1 MKYGSICSGIEAATV
16 AWHPLGWEPV
26 WFSEI
31 APFPSALLDHYY
43 PTVPNLGDMT
53 KLTGMIERHE
63 IDAPDIVCGGTPCQ
77 AFSISGTRK
86 SLDDNRGNLSLVF
99 CEVCNA
105 VDDVRHDRNE
115 HPAIIMWENVPGVL
129 STHDNAF
136 GCFLA
141 GLAGESEPVNAPGGQ
156 WPTAGII
163 VGARRSVAWRVLDA
177 QYFGLAQ
184 RRKRVFVVASA
195 RADIDIGQILFEFD
209 GVQRTTKPRRET
221 GQGDAR
227 ATTVGVDASSSSPS
241 VAHEL
246 SHTLK
251 TTTNEAVF
259 VGAQNVA
266 PTLTTQLHSLMS
278 GDGLIKSPLA
288 ISIQENIIDRNHG
301 GAQGAGISTEDISY
315 TLTTTDRH
323 AVAFKVRGQG
333 HNTGEKNG
341 DPSKRGQAGG
351 AGLLMYDEKTF
362 TVATTQDQY
371 ILWQAH
377 MDGARVASDQDT
389 VPMLTSYM
397 GTGGNNVLLINVRR
411 LTPRECERLQGFPD
425 DYTLIPYK
433 GKDASDAVRYHAL
446 GNSWA
451 VSVVRWIGRRIVEV
465 VPCN

>member
-1 MKYGSICSGIEAATV
+1 
-16 AWHPLGWEPV
+16 
-26 WFSEI
+26 
-31 APFPSALLDHYY
+31 
-43 PTVPNLGDMT
+43 MT
-53 KLTGMIERHE
+53 KLTGLINRGEIE
-63 IDAPDIVCGGTPCQ
+63 APDIICGGTPCQ

-115 HPAIIMWENVPGVL
+115 QPTIIMWENVPGVL

-141 GLAGESEPVNAPGGQ
+141 GLAGESEPVNAPGGR

-163 VGARRSVAWRVLDA
+163 VGTRRSVAWRVLDA

-195 RADIDIGQILFEFD
+195 RTDIDIGQVLFEFN

-221 GQGDAR
+221 GQGDTR
-227 ATTVGVDASSSSPS
+227 ATAVGVDADSGIPTL
-241 VAHEL
+241 AREL

-259 VGAQNVA
+259 SIELDCASPTLNSNISHTLRANKGEVVFVGTEDVA
-266 PTLTTQLHSLMS
+266 PTLRANAKQSLMS
-278 GDGLIKSPLA
+278 GSGDINSPLA
-288 ISIQENIIDRNHG
+288 ISIQGNIIDRNHG
-301 GAQGAGISTEDISY
+301 GAQGVGISTEDISY
-315 TLTTTDRH
+315 TLITTDRH
-323 AVAFKVRGQG
+323 AVAF
-333 HNTGEKNG
+333 
-341 DPSKRGQAGG
+341 
-351 AGLLMYDEKTF
+351 
-362 TVATTQDQY
+362 DQY
-371 ILWQAH
+371 ILWQAR
-377 MDGARVASDQDT
+377 MGGVRVGSDQDT
-389 VPMLTSYM
+389 VPTLTSYM
-397 GTGGNNVLLINVRR
+397 GTDGNNVPLINVRR

-425 DYTLIPYK
+425 DYTLIPYN

-451 VSVVRWIGRRIVEV
+451 VSVVRWIGRRIVNITKQTIV
-465 VPCN
+465 N

>member
-1 MKYGSICSGIEAATV
+1 
-16 AWHPLGWEPV
+16 
-26 WFSEI
+26 
-31 APFPSALLDHYY
+31 
-43 PTVPNLGDMT
+43 MT
-53 KLTGMIERHE
+53 KLTGMIERRK
-63 IDAPDIVCGGTPCQ
+63 IDAPNIVCGGTPCQ

-105 VDDVRHDRNE
+105 VDDVRHDRGE
-115 HPAIIMWENVPGVL
+115 QPAIIMWENVPGVL

-141 GLAGESEPVNAPGGQ
+141 GLAGESDPINAPGGQ

-184 RRKRVFVVASA
+184 RRKRVFVIASA
-195 RADIDIGQILFEFD
+195 RADIDIGQILTQFN
-209 GVQRTTKPRRET
+209 GVQTTAKPRRET
-221 GQGDAR
+221 GQSDTR
-227 ATTVGVDASSSSPS
+227 TTAVGVDADSGIPTL
-241 VAHEL
+241 AREL

-259 VGAQNVA
+259 VGTQDVA
-266 PTLTTQLHSLMS
+266 PTLRANAKQSLMS
-278 GDGLIKSPLA
+278 GSGDINSPLA
-288 ISIQENIIDRNHG
+288 ISIQGNIIDRNHG

-351 AGLLMYDEKTF
+351 AELLMYDEKTF

-389 VPMLTSYM
+389 VPTLTSYM
-397 GTGGNNVLLINVRR
+397 GTGGNNVPLINVRR

-451 VSVVRWIGRRIVEV
+451 VLVVRWIDRRIMEV